1 MNECKY
7 CGAPL
12 DDDSQFCANC
22 GKKIEPQGK
31 TCPCC
36 GAEVEDDSA
45 FCSKCGTRLNSQIVP
60 PVNTSQIVT
69 TLPSQEEA
77 AEEENVYEWEEEKDR
92 KWWYIIGGIVVAA
105 ILFIGGYYL
114 YMHNNKSVSPSNVE
128 RRTIALKG
136 IINETIGFSMKLHFK
151 GREIEGTEHY
161 DKQKDYDTLSI
172 KGTIDKNGNLILHEY
187 NNLVECGTF
196 EGILSDDLY
205 LGTFTN
211 TGGKS
216 MPFSAQVVSESDL
229 VEDEKISDHET
240 VYSNAEDKVRCF
252 VTYSQLL
259 DRFVHDRKS
268 DDYMDECYFL
278 YDISGDNIPE
288 LWLEVTDWNGEFFHL
303 LYVYT
308 VSDGQLELLYKGNA
322 GHPAHHA
329 FYMGDDYI
337 ILDYSHM
344 GAIARFKYEYKGGK
358 VVEKE
363 LFNGSDTDE
372 SLQGYYELTESLVPT
387 SDITDKELLNSI

>member
-36 GAEVEDDSA
+36 RAEVEDDSA

-136 IINETIGFSMKLHFK
+136 IINETIGFSMKLRFK
-151 GREIEGTEHY
+151 GNEIEGTEHY
-161 DKQKDYDTLSI
+161 DKQKTKDTLSI
-172 KGTIDKNGNLILHEY
+172 KGSIDDNGNMVLHEY
-187 NNLVECGTF
+187 DNNNIECGTF
-196 EGILSDDLY
+196 EGVLNDDLY
-205 LGTFTN
+205 SGTFTN
-211 TGGKS
+211 SRGKGMS
-216 MPFSAQVVSESDL
+216 FSAKVLSESGM
-229 VEDEKISDHET
+229 VKEEESINKISKIGTIIANVEGKIYYLDKAKPNNEYNDFGKLYIFNIADGT
-240 VYSNAEDKVRCF
+240 TSNVIIWSIDDGA
-252 VTYSQLL
+252 TYSIEECKYR
-259 DRFVHDRKS
+259 DMKITFVMYDTSRNGFGVGNYCTSVRQYNIITGKWEEIVNECAKAVFIDNNRKLKITTA
-268 DDYMDECYFL
+268 E
-278 YDISGDNIPE
+278 ITNPE
-288 LWLEVTDWNGEFFHL
+288 AEFS
-303 LYVYT
+303 YEY
-308 VSDGQLELLYKGNA
+308 E
-322 GHPAHHA
+322 
-329 FYMGDDYI
+329 
-337 ILDYSHM
+337 
-344 GAIARFKYEYKGGK
+344 FKY
-358 VVEKE
+358 
-363 LFNGSDTDE
+363 SDTIID
-372 SLQGYYELTESLVPT
+372 L
-387 SDITDKELLNSI
+387 